1 MVRYWTCVQRR
12 PSWLIIQMTPEPI
25 TEGLKLHEKFQVN
38 ITSWVCQFIQLW
50 DYEMICYP
58 MTENQDKSYAD
69 FYYSFLVLYVYLCMT
84 TKVPWWQGTVPGL
97 LQWHLNWFF
106 TILLPPTNYSPNS
119 SQSDYQHNLYQSL
132 SPSSDDSML
141 QFYIMITVY
150 IPIQL
155 FHNMYS
161 PVFLIVICIIIF

>member
-1 MVRYWTCVQRR
+1 MQLSIIH
-12 PSWLIIQMTPEPI
+12 SWYFMYT
-25 TEGLKLHEKFQVN
+25 F
-38 ITSWVCQFIQLW
+38 
-50 DYEMICYP
+50 
-58 MTENQDKSYAD
+58 
-69 FYYSFLVLYVYLCMT
+69 VL
-84 TKVPWWQGTVPGL
+84 QGTVPGL

-132 SPSSDDSML
+132 SSSSDDSVL
-141 QFYIMITVY
+141 QFCIMIAVY

-161 PVFLIVICIIIF
+161 TVFLIVICIIIF